1 LGPSVLQSIHERIL
15 DAATI
20 EVRRT
25 VSSAASSAGCAATA
39 APPAHTGSRPSRS
52 PRVGTP
58 PCLASARADNACS
71 GHGRVCLVPRRAHAL
86 DRAAREGAHHPS
98 CFRGRLGWPCLQFEA
113 GADDV
118 APLPRRYLREMG
130 VALSRSRSG
139 ARDEVAT
146 RTTSRNRTNG
156 RRRRPQLRSS
166 CLRGSAQGCR
176 DALAQTRRR
185 GGAGGGCGRA
195 RAPIRATALSL
206 AGGSAFRGASRGGRG
221 SPAEPPCAP
230 SDLRPPAIAAAE
242 RLTGLH
248 PPTAGGPIDAAEN
261 DEKHEDDDPSCRVQ
275 CPHPF
280 LTGRDTNLRSITPS
294 NRHFH

>member
-1 LGPSVLQSIHERIL
+1 M
-15 DAATI
+15 
-20 EVRRT
+20 
-25 VSSAASSAGCAATA
+25 AS
-39 APPAHTGSRPSRS
+39 
-52 PRVGTP
+52 
-58 PCLASARADNACS
+58 
-71 GHGRVCLVPRRAHAL
+71 
-86 DRAAREGAHHPS
+86 
-98 CFRGRLGWPCLQFEA
+98 
-113 GADDV
+113 
-118 APLPRRYLREMG
+118 LPRRYLREMG
-130 VALSRSRSG
+130 VTLSRSRSG

-166 CLRGSAQGCR
+166 CACGSAQGCR

-185 GGAGGGCGRA
+185 GGAGAGCGRA

-206 AGGSAFRGASRGGRG
+206 AGGRACRGASSGGRG
-221 SPAEPPCAP
+221 PPAELPCAP

-248 PPTAGGPIDAAEN
+248 PSTASGPIDAAEN

-294 NRHFH
+294 NRHFHWPDVGVRSPLTPEGLTALLVRHLVLDPFPDDRPKGWPHLVEGAPMNRSCPNTLRTWRSPAAKPYVPSASSRST